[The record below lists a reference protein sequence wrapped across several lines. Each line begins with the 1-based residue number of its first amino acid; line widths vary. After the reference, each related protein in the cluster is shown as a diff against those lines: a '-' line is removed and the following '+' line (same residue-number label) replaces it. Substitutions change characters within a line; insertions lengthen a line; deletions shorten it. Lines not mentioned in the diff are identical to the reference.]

1 MLYLTRITPSSNA
14 KSGSTDTM
22 YISDPQDHGLA
33 FDPFKAIITPRPIGW
48 ISTLN
53 EEGIP
58 NLAPYSFFNA
68 LSSSPHMLMF
78 SSEGLKHSAANARA
92 SGEFVFSLATN
103 ALQNQMNI
111 SSDTLPAGSNEYEA
125 AGLEMGKC
133 EKVAP
138 PRVLASPA
146 SMECKL
152 VSSEELMDIYGKP
165 ADTFVT
171 IGQVVAVHIN
181 DDYIKDGRFDTAAAQ
196 PLARCGYR
204 DYASVESVFE
214 LMRPTDGATYDG
226 VDR

>member
-1 MLYLTRITPSSNA
+1 MTKATTAIQAAAIL
-14 KSGSTDTM
+14 M

-53 EEGIP
+53 EEGVP

-78 SSEGLKHSAANARA
+78 SSEGLKHSAANAR
-92 SGEFVFSLATN
+92 STGEFVFSLATT

-111 SSDTLPAGSNEYEA
+111 SSDTLPAGTNEYKA

-152 VSSEELMDIYGKP
+152 VSSEELLDIHGKP

-171 IGQVVAVHIN
+171 IGQAVAVHIN
-181 DDYIKDGRFDTAAAQ
+181 EDYIKEGRFDTAAAQ
-196 PLARCGYR
+196 PLSRCGYR